1 MMKRLFIIL
10 SLLTSSIM
18 ANNTNSFR
26 FGEGEYSFERIQERK
41 LQEEQDAKNLE
52 WAMNPLASLMT
63 RETYEEEIL
72 GRRLDER
79 DRRYSRGK
87 VITIDTRDSKECYD
101 FRDKMIASANYETN
115 KFDDLCS
122 IDEENPYASV
132 VVVENDYKIPLTLDK
147 FSQEDQNLIRQT
159 RNFGG
164 LGVATIGLLFMLPE
178 SVTKWDVEKLKQQ
191 SLGER
196 WKEKVKEGPVIDK
209 DHWAINYIGHPL
221 SGAAY
226 YTVARHAGA
235 GVMKSFGYSVLMST
249 FFWEYGLEAF
259 AETPSIQDLIITPII
274 GSLIGEGMYKIESK
288 IAENG
293 GVLLRSKKLGAFVM
307 GLMNPAG
314 GLLDLV
320 NKPFESKIFKSA
332 DFSFTMMPPK
342 SMISPSGMDEYDSF
356 YLGLNVEFKF

>member
-1 MMKRLFIIL
+1 MKRLFIIF
-10 SLLTSSIM
+10 SLLSSSIM
-18 ANNTNSFR
+18 ATNAETFR
-26 FGEGEYSFERIQERK
+26 FGEGDYSLENLRERK
-41 LQEEQDAKNLE
+41 IQEEQDTKKRE
-52 WAMNPLASLMT
+52 WAMNPMASFMS
-63 RETYEEEIL
+63 REQYEEQIID
-72 GRRLDER
+72 RALDDS
-79 DRRYSRGK
+79 DRRYGRGK
-87 VITIDTRDSKECYD
+87 VITIDTRDTKECFA
-101 FRDKMIASANYETN
+101 FREKMMASANYEN
-115 KFDDLCS
+115 DKFDDLCL
-122 IDEENPYASV
+122 IDEKNPYASI
-132 VVVENDYKIPLTLDK
+132 VVVENDFKVPLTIDN
-147 FSQEDQNLIRQT
+147 FSQENQKLIRQT

-164 LGVATIGLLFMLPE
+164 LGAATIGLLFMLPE
-178 SVTKWDVEKLKQQ
+178 SVTNWNTEELRQK
-191 SLGER
+191 SLGAR